1 MSESAGPGETPGDAV
16 RGRQNVLAL
25 DVPPR
30 MTAIVDESEDPLPV
44 ELMAA
49 VNTREGYT
57 PTLVA
62 TVFGYEGGQPLFT
75 RSALEGLERDLVSP
89 HIIGVAD
96 WEPPASW
103 NAPET
108 GCVIDYTQITGED
121 EQLVFG
127 RDYLAVAQGWAV
139 QVTTTSTPQDRFI
152 MDALLE
158 EGIRGLSILRT
169 PTTQDAVTVLAGPVP
184 LGTSATGHQNR
195 IDLGPWRERAA
206 WTRPEAVSLQ
216 PASLEV
222 LASMDL
228 DEPVLPDDADLL
240 RDLTGAGLLGPGG
253 LSGDALFLSE
263 VLQVADAG
271 LSVTMYRDGRQS
283 ALTCAM
289 FGETTAV
296 LWGPSYGQLAY
307 GHPGEASERRS
318 GAAVIPTAELSSTVC
333 GWLGL
338 GPAWTD
344 DESPVLTSP
353 DLVDRIVSGDTVD
366 LEAFGPNASLYL
378 WHINTWAGER
388 SLDDAFALNAGPRGH
403 FQVRADTAMADSIVL
418 WPADSSWVARMIED
432 RVQAAY
438 FDRPVTLDA

>member
-1 MSESAGPGETPGDAV
+1 MRDSAGAGETPGNTV

-44 ELMAA
+44 ELIAA

-62 TVFGYEGGQPLFT
+62 TVFGYEGSQPLFT

-103 NAPET
+103 NAQET
-108 GCVIDYTQITGED
+108 GCVIDYTQTTGED
-121 EQLVFG
+121 ERVVFG
-127 RDYLAVAQGWAV
+127 RDYLAVAQGWAI

-169 PTTQDAVTVLAGPVP
+169 PTSQDAVTVLAGSVP

-216 PASLEV
+216 PDTLEV

-228 DEPVLPDDADLL
+228 EDPVLPDDADLL
-240 RDLTGAGLLGPGG
+240 RDLTGAELLGPGG

-353 DLVDRIVSGDTVD
+353 DLVDRIVSGDTVR
-366 LEAFGPNASLYL
+366 LEAFDPDTSLYL

-403 FQVRADTAMADSIVL
+403 FQVRADTANADSIVL
-418 WPADSSWVARMIED
+418 WPADSSWLYRMIED
-432 RVQAAY
+432 RVQAA
-438 FDRPVTLDA
+438 FFGRPVTLDA

>member
-1 MSESAGPGETPGDAV
+1 MSDSAGSGETPGNAV
-16 RGRQNVLAL
+16 RGRQSVLAL

-30 MTAIVDESEDPLPV
+30 MTAIMDESEEPLPV

-96 WEPPASW
+96 WDPPASW
-103 NAPET
+103 DAQMT
-108 GCVIDYTQITGED
+108 GCVIDYTQTTGDE

-152 MDALLE
+152 MDSLFE
-158 EGIRGLSILRT
+158 EAIRGLSILRA
-169 PTTQDAVTVLAGPVP
+169 PDRHDAVTVLTGPEPVKA
-184 LGTSATGHQNR
+184 SATGAPSR
-195 IDLGPWRERAA
+195 IELGAWRERAA
-206 WTRPEAVSLQ
+206 WTRSDAVSLR
-216 PASLEV
+216 PATLEALV
-222 LASMDL
+222 SMDL
-228 DEPVLPDDADLL
+228 EDPVLPDDADLL

-263 VLQVADAG
+263 LLQVADSG

-318 GAAVIPTAELSSTVC
+318 GAAVIPTVELGATVC
-333 GWLGL
+333 GWLGI

-344 DESPVLTSP
+344 DESPVLASP
-353 DLVDRIVSGDTVD
+353 DLVDRIVSGDTVR
-366 LEAFGPNASLYL
+366 LEPFDPDATLYL
-378 WHINTWAGER
+378 WHLNTWAGER
-388 SLDDAFALNAGPRGH
+388 SLDDVFVLNAGPRGH
-403 FQVRADTAMADSIVL
+403 FQVRADTADAGSIVL